1 MTQILV
7 ISLMITIVLLS
18 IYYTTLSYVYGNGIR
33 NNFGIDY
40 LPPLN
45 LDDTPLS
52 LHVEFK
58 PSMTKSNINETKS
71 LVFNL
76 IDIDKNI
83 TYIPDFY
90 NITILKSE
98 FYDKKVKDTIF
109 LNGSFISKNGTL
121 ILKFDSNE
129 RKNIKTANHYVIDNL
144 AEQPL
149 TVADENGTILVDRP
163 KLDSGMYRLIV
174 NVALSNHPDLNKTVI
189 LKFDSYLSLGNVIE
203 FIIDGNQ
210 NKKLTILSFNDKIV
224 NYDYDQQSKKISF
237 EIPFKYNMTR
247 IEEGFIY
254 IHMEIKIPDTFH
266 EVFNAKDY
274 LSTINNV
281 EHDKISSSSVSV
293 DRYSN
298 SSIVIVHFVL
308 DSNSLFKLTKERQE
322 HSTEETEMTLRFS
335 LQPNNT
341 TKDIKQRDIVMDN
354 ISFLDSR
361 SDIGRII

>member
-7 ISLMITIVLLS
+7 ILLMITILLS
-18 IYYTTLSYVYGNGIR
+18 IYFMTLSNVYGNGIR

-58 PSMTKSNINETKS
+58 PSMTKSSINETRS

-83 TYIPDFY
+83 TYIPNFY

-98 FYDKKVKDTIF
+98 FYDGKVTDTVF

-121 ILKFDSNE
+121 ILEFDSKE
-129 RKNIKTANHYVIDNL
+129 RKDNL
-144 AEQPL
+144 NEQQL
-149 TVADENGTILVDRP
+149 LMADENGIILIDRP
-163 KLDSGMYRLIV
+163 KLDSGMYRLKV
-174 NVALSNHPDLNKTVI
+174 NVALSNHPDLNKNVI
-189 LKFDSYLSLGNVIE
+189 LKFDSYLSLGNVVD
-203 FIIDGNQ
+203 FVIDSNQ

-254 IHMEIKIPDTFH
+254 IHMEIKIPETFH
-266 EVFNAKDY
+266 ELFNAKEY
-274 LSTINNV
+274 LSTINNI
-281 EHDKISSSSVSV
+281 EHDKISSASVSV
-293 DRYSN
+293 DRFSN
-298 SSIVIVHFVL
+298 SSSVMVHFIL

-322 HSTEETEMTLRFS
+322 HSTEGTEMTLLFS
-335 LQPNNT
+335 LQPNKT
-341 TKDIKQRDIVMDN
+341 TEDIKQRDIVMDT
-354 ISFLDSR
+354 ISFLNY
-361 SDIGRII
+361 